1 MSDQLLNAES
11 LEKYHTDGFLAN
23 GQFLAGERLFELI
36 NNVDRFVREIV
47 PGLPAEHAFY
57 EDKAD
62 AGTLKQVQNIGDYDP
77 WFNELVTTGRFRTL
91 AEQLLG
97 GPVVPK
103 NLQYFNKPAGVG
115 LPTPPHQDGYYF
127 MLDPCEAVTMWFA
140 LDKVDEE
147 NGCVRYVK
155 GSHLRGMRPHARTQT
170 LGFSQGI
177 VDYPSQDDSKFEVA
191 VLADAGDLLVHD
203 AMIIHRADGNVSV
216 DRSRRALGFVY
227 YSERARVDA
236 NAHAAY
242 QKQLAQEM
250 KAQGK
255 I

>member
-1 MSDQLLNAES
+1 MSAQILNAES
-11 LEKYHTDGFLAN
+11 LDKYQTDGFLAIRE
-23 GQFLAGERLFELI
+23 FLAGEQLHELI

-62 AGTLKQVQNIGDYDP
+62 AGTLKQIQNIEDYDP
-77 WFNELVTTGRFRTL
+77 WFHEFVNAGRFQKL

-103 NLQYFNKPAGVG
+103 NLQYFSKPAGVG
-115 LPTPPHQDGYYF
+115 RPTPPHQDGYYF
-127 MLDPCEAVTMWFA
+127 MLDPCEAITMWLA
-140 LDKVDEE
+140 LDTVDEE
-147 NGCVRYVK
+147 NGCVRYVR
-155 GSHLRGMRPHARTQT
+155 GSYERGMREHARTQT

-177 VDYPSQDDSKFEVA
+177 VDYPTREDSTAEVA
-191 VLADAGDLLVHD
+191 LVANSGDLLIHD
-203 AMIIHRADGNVSV
+203 AMTIHRADGNTSA

-236 NAHAAY
+236 EAHAVY
-242 QKQLAQEM
+242 QQRLALDM